1 MLETAFWLLV
11 GHAVGDFALQS
22 DWMVKYKSQKNTDVQ
37 VLSNRPGL
45 IWVHVLGAHCMVH
58 AGAVALATGS
68 VLLGLFELIA
78 HRYERHSLII
88 TSNQDFEHWD
98 KLFEDTIMTVAAID
112 RLVHHATIL
121 QCTGESYRRKASLKK
136 QTT

>member
-78 HRYERHSLII
+78 HFATDYAKSAGWFGFHTDQFLHLLAKGLWLILLFYTPIGSL
-88 TSNQDFEHWD
+88 
-98 KLFEDTIMTVAAID
+98 
-112 RLVHHATIL
+112 
-121 QCTGESYRRKASLKK
+121 
-136 QTT
+136 